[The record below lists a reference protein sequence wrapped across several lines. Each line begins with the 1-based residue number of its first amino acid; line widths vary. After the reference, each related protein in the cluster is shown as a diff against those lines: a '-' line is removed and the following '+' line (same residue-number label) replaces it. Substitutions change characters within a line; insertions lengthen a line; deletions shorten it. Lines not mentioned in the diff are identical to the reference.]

1 MSVELTINV
10 HDSYSDCETCGSYSN
25 DILSV
30 HSDSHRDFGE
40 YHSGTSAHCYDV
52 EEANYYEFCNEILNR
67 LESIGCGI
75 PRPEWKPREVNEEL
89 EQRYKTA
96 IIDRGLLDR
105 TVHPTW
111 ATWPKDTDWD
121 TYWEYGYYSEK
132 EFEDAYYV
140 FFENALDEN
149 NPGSFISYL
158 RQHGVQVELT
168 SSEDERYDAYRYD
181 DDEDY
186 PWDYDDYETYDKDF
200 DDDSEE

>member
-10 HDSYSDCETCGSYSN
+10 HDSYSDCEMCGSYSN

-30 HSDSHRDFGE
+30 HSDSHRNFGE

-75 PRPEWKPREVNEEL
+75 PCPEWKPRPVNEEL

-168 SSEDERYDAYRYD
+168 SSEDERYDAYRW
-181 DDEDY
+181 ED
-186 PWDYDDYETYDKDF
+186 DDYEEYDESDDDYTF
-200 DDDSEE
+200 DDEEQEED

>member
-10 HDSYSDCETCGSYSN
+10 HDSYSDCEMCGSYSN

-75 PRPEWKPREVNEEL
+75 PRPEWKPRPVNEEL

-111 ATWPKDTDWD
+111 ANWPKDTVGILIGNMIIIK
-121 TYWEYGYYSEK
+121 TVNSK
-132 EFEDAYYV
+132 MLIMRSTKV
-140 FFENALDEN
+140 LLMKIILIV
-149 NPGSFISYL
+149 SFRI
-158 RQHGVQVELT
+158 
-168 SSEDERYDAYRYD
+168 
-181 DDEDY
+181 
-186 PWDYDDYETYDKDF
+186 
-200 DDDSEE
+200 